1 MNRLR
6 FGEFSKSFIPAYSDC
21 VVNEG
26 WNTQYVCGL
35 SPKNEREIAAL
46 DVVQKGASFFLF
58 ELLVDLNLY
67 RKDKRKLR
75 LSIIYQF

>member
-1 MNRLR
+1 MK
-6 FGEFSKSFIPAYSDC
+6 GGTHSMC
-21 VVNEG
+21 VV
-26 WNTQYVCGL
+26 CL
-35 SPKNEREIAAL
+35 RKNEREIAAL

-75 LSIIYQF
+75 LSVIYQF